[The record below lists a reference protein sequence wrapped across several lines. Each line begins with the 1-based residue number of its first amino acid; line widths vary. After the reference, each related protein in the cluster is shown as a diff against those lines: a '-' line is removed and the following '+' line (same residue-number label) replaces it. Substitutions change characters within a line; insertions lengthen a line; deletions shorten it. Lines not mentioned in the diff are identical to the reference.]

1 MHGLIT
7 VLLGYMIVGSL
18 LSVLAEHLGYKMYG
32 ESIFFRKGKVL
43 GFMLIVTMLFA
54 WPVVLI
60 VGIKEIT
67 KKRK

>member
-1 MHGLIT
+1 MRG
-7 VLLGYMIVGSL
+7 LLGYMIVGSF
-18 LSVLAEHLGYKMYG
+18 LSVLAECCGYKMYG
-32 ESIFFRKGKVL
+32 ESIFFRKGKVI

-67 KKRK
+67 KSKRK